1 MTGTIFVYGDWE
13 ALNGRPSLIGRLDVE
28 MLRGKE
34 VFSFEYDEKWLSTK
48 KNILFDPDL
57 QFFRGRQYSSSDKPL
72 FGIFTDSCPDRWGRM
87 LLQRNEALNAKK
99 EGRIVRKLNESDF
112 LIGIEDCSRMGALRF
127 KAENDGEFLAVSGE
141 NSIPLWTSIRELE
154 RAAFLLDSQGEED
167 SGAERRLRML
177 LAPGSSLGGARPK
190 ASVKDT
196 DGSLWIAKFP
206 SRKDDRDIGC
216 WEMVTHELA
225 AGCSLNVPSAMRKK
239 YSDNGTTFLT
249 KRFDRTSEGQRI
261 HFLSAMTA
269 LGKIDGADTESG
281 TSYLDIA
288 SFIMQYSSSP
298 SEDLKE
304 LWKRIIFSIAVTN
317 TDDHLRN
324 HGFLLTPRGLRLSPM
339 YDVNPNPGGTGL
351 SLNIDEYDNALD
363 YDTAIAA
370 SGYYGLSKDKAAGI
384 AREIR
389 KAVSLWESVAS
400 DMGITRSE
408 IEYMRSCFRV

>member
-13 ALNGRPSLIGRLDVE
+13 ALNGRPSLIGRLNVE

-34 VFSFEYDEKWLSTK
+34 VFSFEYDEKWLSSK
-48 KNILFDPDL
+48 KNILFDSDL
-57 QFFRGRQYSSSDKPL
+57 QFFRGSSDKPL

-141 NSIPLWTSIRELE
+141 NSVPLWTSIRELE
-154 RAAFLLDSQGEED
+154 RAAFLLDSQGEDD
-167 SGAERRLRML
+167 SGTERRLRML

-389 KAVSLWESVAS
+389 KGVSLWESVAS
-400 DMGITRSE
+400 NMGITRSE

>member
-13 ALNGRPSLIGRLDVE
+13 ALNGHPSLIGRLNVE
-28 MLRGKE
+28 MLRGKD

-57 QFFRGRQYSSSDKPL
+57 QFFRGSSDKPL

-99 EGRIVRKLNESDF
+99 EGRTVRKLNESDF

-127 KAENDGEFLAVSGE
+127 KAENNGEFLAVSGE
-141 NSIPLWTSIRELE
+141 NSVPLWTSIRELE
-154 RAAFLLDSQGEED
+154 RAAFLLDFQGEED
-167 SGAERRLRML
+167 SGTERRLRML

-190 ASVKDT
+190 ASVRDT

-239 YSDNGTTFLT
+239 YSDDGTTFLT
-249 KRFDRTSEGQRI
+249 KRFDRSSEGQRI

-269 LGKIDGADTESG
+269 LGKTDGADSESG

-304 LWKRIIFSIAVTN
+304 LWKRIVFSIAVSN

-384 AREIR
+384 VKEIR

-400 DMGITRSE
+400 DMGIPRSE
-408 IEYMRSCFRV
+408 TEYMRSCFRV

>member
-13 ALNGRPSLIGRLDVE
+13 ALNGRPSLIGRLNVE

-34 VFSFEYDEKWLSTK
+34 VFSFEYDEKWLSSK

-57 QFFRGRQYSSSDKPL
+57 QFFRGSSDKPL

-141 NSIPLWTSIRELE
+141 NSVPLWTSIRELE
-154 RAAFLLDSQGEED
+154 RAAFLLDSQGEDD
-167 SGAERRLRML
+167 SGTERRLRML

-261 HFLSAMTA
+261 HFLSAMTT

-389 KAVSLWESVAS
+389 KGVSLWESVAS
-400 DMGITRSE
+400 NMGITRSE